1 VYFAKTTHKEGH
13 LLLIIT
19 SSHPYHHH
27 HPKSSYCYW
36 RSYLECYVLLLVLLL
51 LITLFFMMKSVMSND
66 LYQYLCGSEKL
77 QSSSQDHNDN
87 DLEFLGNT
95 PQEIVGEVL
104 IVDLVS

>member
-1 VYFAKTTHKEGH
+1 
-13 LLLIIT
+13 
-19 SSHPYHHH
+19 
-27 HPKSSYCYW
+27 
-36 RSYLECYVLLLVLLL
+36 
-51 LITLFFMMKSVMSND
+51 MMKSVMSND

-104 IVDLVS
+104 IIDLVS